1 METNN
6 KTDAKFKNME
16 KQQAESKMIESHNN
30 HKDKLNI
37 VKNNEEKVSEKSE
50 EHNKNKQQKKE
61 AVVNAKD
68 VGISTKH
75 SIAICNY
82 IKGKTL
88 DTAFSMLSAVERMK
102 KAVPMKGE
110 IPHRRGMMSGRY
122 PINATIEFIKLLKSL
137 KSNAIANEL
146 EFEKYV
152 IFCKADV
159 APRPYKR
166 FGKGRFKRTHITLK
180 LVEPIKKQGDKK

>member
-1 METNN
+1 MENNN
-6 KTDAKFKNME
+6 KENKINME
-16 KQQAESKMIESHNN
+16 KDN
-30 HKDKLNI
+30 
-37 VKNNEEKVSEKSE
+37 
-50 EHNKNKQQKKE
+50 QQKKT
-61 AVVNAKD
+61 AVVNARD

-82 IKGKTL
+82 IKGKNI
-88 DTAFSMLSAVERMK
+88 DTALSMLNAVERMK

-110 IPHRRGMMSGRY
+110 IPHRSGMMSGRY

-152 IFCKADV
+152 VFCKADV

-166 FGKGRFKRTHITLK
+166 FGKGRFKRTHITLR
-180 LVEPIKKQGDKK
+180 LIEPIKKQGDKK